1 MPSPPITG
9 GYGPPIGYGVFG
21 VAPVMAKDSRGGSK
35 GFLVTLLVIACLL
48 LGGVLAWGFKER
60 GERARLSVRNRRV
73 EDAYTFVLAKR
84 NDLANFLTDPRT
96 RMIRLEGRGTARGL
110 SVTVAWQEENRNG
123 VLIGDSIP
131 LPPDGSGYMVWLVP
145 EGAGGPVRCDARLA
159 GSALFRPEAG
169 VTSFEFR
176 TLSFGG
182 KVDGFYVT
190 QEERKDAA
198 APGGRVIYESVAEKR
213 V

>member
-1 MPSPPITG
+1 
-9 GYGPPIGYGVFG
+9 
-21 VAPVMAKDSRGGSK
+21 MAKDSRAGSK
-35 GFLVTLLVIACLL
+35 AFLVTLLVIACLL

-60 GERARLSVRNRRV
+60 GERARLSQRNRRV

-96 RMIRLEGRGTARGL
+96 RMIRLEGRGAARGL
-110 SVTVAWQEENRNG
+110 TITVAWQEESRTG

-131 LPPDGSGYMVWLVP
+131 LPPDGSGYMVWIVP
-145 EGAGGPVRCDARLA
+145 EGAGGPVRCESRLG
-159 GSALFRPEAG
+159 GSALFGPEAG
-169 VTSFEFR
+169 VTSFDFR
-176 TLSFGG
+176 VLDFAG
-182 KVDGFYVT
+182 KAEGFLVT

-198 APGGRVIYESVAEKR
+198 APGGRVVYESVGEKR